1 MISKKQTKKANHKKM
16 SKKTRQEQQK
26 VGIYGKHT

>member
-1 MISKKQTKKANHKKM
+1 MISKKENKKANHKKM

-26 VGIYGKHT
+26 AKIYGKHT